1 MHNTKIAAASG
12 GDLYL
17 RSCCMVRSSAVLDHL
32 LWATKLAIRSVAR
45 NARFNG
51 FSGWCGVRGPLVA
64 ELRTAETRKQG
75 GFRDVSPATAPAVV
89 TGPWKSGIT

>member
-1 MHNTKIAAASG
+1 MHNTKLAAASG

-51 FSGWCGVRGPLVA
+51 FSGWCGSAGSAVLLWQSDERPRRACRGA
-64 ELRTAETRKQG
+64 SEM
-75 GFRDVSPATAPAVV
+75 FRPRPPRQS
-89 TGPWKSGIT
+89 